1 MTVHPS
7 QLALERHALSE
18 LPRGARAE
26 LERHLADCPRCRD
39 RLAALRA
46 DDERFA
52 AGPGQ
57 GPALDR
63 ALDALAAAAA
73 PPRPRRL
80 RRATLAA
87 GALAMAT
94 ALAILVW
101 PAPPRDL
108 DGRRKGGGVR
118 LEVVRRTPA
127 GAQQWLERDPRVH
140 PGDAIRF
147 RVSSPTAGYVAV
159 LGLDAVG
166 AVSAYAP
173 AGEAPQPLAAH
184 QPTTLDGSI
193 LLDDTLGAERL
204 VAVVCPAPRPLAELV
219 AQARRA
225 LAAAGGDPRR
235 VAAIAAGCQEQALV
249 IEKEAR

>member
-1 MTVHPS
+1 MSVHPS

-73 PPRPRRL
+73 PPRPRRW

-87 GALAMAT
+87 GALAVAT

-159 LGLDAVG
+159 LGLDA
-166 AVSAYAP
+166 
-173 AGEAPQPLAAH
+173 Q
-184 QPTTLDGSI
+184 
-193 LLDDTLGAERL
+193 R
-204 VAVVCPAPRPLAELV
+204 
-219 AQARRA
+219 ARREA
-225 LAAAGGDPRR
+225 KGMACASVPADSSKRSSGPSARRRWRCHTARRGG
-235 VAAIAAGCQEQALV
+235 
-249 IEKEAR
+249 